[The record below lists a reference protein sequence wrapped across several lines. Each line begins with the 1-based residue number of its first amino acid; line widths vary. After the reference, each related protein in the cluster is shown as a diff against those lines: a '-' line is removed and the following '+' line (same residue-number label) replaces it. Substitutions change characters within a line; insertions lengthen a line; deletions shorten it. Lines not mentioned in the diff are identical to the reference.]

1 MPKFL
6 YWWLRLGPTCPK
18 KFCAGPLNQLALLC
32 SKGFFHEKGMKYL
45 FAYMLSNLAK
55 TLVHKI
61 ILVFMQQNIFREKLQ
76 EKGGKML
83 SPFLKFVMQS
93 LENKVVTWQRLH
105 YSRYSHFL
113 QSFLPTF
120 TSEDQKYTGRQRVS
134 SHFVPIQLFNQTR

>member
-1 MPKFL
+1 
-6 YWWLRLGPTCPK
+6 
-18 KFCAGPLNQLALLC
+18 
-32 SKGFFHEKGMKYL
+32 MKYL

-93 LENKVVTWQRLH
+93 LENKVVTL
-105 YSRYSHFL
+105 
-113 QSFLPTF
+113 
-120 TSEDQKYTGRQRVS
+120 KV
-134 SHFVPIQLFNQTR
+134 